1 MTEVNPIMVQ
11 TLAKM
16 TGKTEAE
23 VLKFLEKK
31 DSPPEGV
38 AQITS
43 EKQAIPEVV
52 PQLKDLK
59 LPLPSQGTPS
69 VEESVKAKALAP
81 KVVTD
86 EVITEEVPLDQV
98 SQEQLDNLDSEN
110 QFQSGMRVGGK
121 VRVTWEP
128 NVGKGKI
135 KWVGRVGT
143 VLQKLSDHGVSVYLV
158 EFPAGKIPFQRV
170 NKKTGKLEK
179 GYHTKKLQSWFD
191 ENNIEALFE

>member
-1 MTEVNPIMVQ
+1 MNEVNPIMVQ

-31 DSPPEGV
+31 EEAKVELKSVIIE
-38 AQITS
+38 
-43 EKQAIPEVV
+43 EKPTMAIPKE
-52 PQLKDLK
+52 
-59 LPLPSQGTPS
+59 T
-69 VEESVKAKALAP
+69 VEEVKEIAKIFESKA
-81 KVVTD
+81 VTD

-98 SQEQLDNLDSEN
+98 SQEQLDNLEEET
-110 QFQSGMRVGGK
+110 QFQGGMRVGGK

-128 NVGKGKI
+128 NVGKGEI

-191 ENNIEALFE
+191 ENNIEEVF